1 MQAASKKKRIAIVV
15 MSDEHSGVALSSAGH
30 PWIKTPHLDAFGA
43 ANTRYASAY
52 TNSPICIPA
61 RASFATGLYT
71 HATRNWCNGLPYT
84 GTPRGWA
91 HLLRDAGCDVT
102 SIGKLHFR
110 NEQDDTGFTRQLLP
124 MHVVKG
130 VGDLLG
136 AVRDPLPFRHKAKAL
151 AEEIGIGESTYTRYD
166 RAIAAESVR
175 WIQEHAE
182 QDNWVLFSS
191 FVAPHFP
198 LIAPEE
204 FAARYRLDD
213 IPLPK
218 LARAEDRD
226 DHPWITALRNCFGH
240 DSYFDDALRRRA
252 LLSYGALCSFMDWHF
267 QQICDAI
274 EAAGLAEEALV
285 IYTADHGDNMGTR
298 ALWGKSTL
306 YEESARVPML
316 VRAPGRHLRRVVATP
331 ATLADVAPT
340 LMEWMGVPAPTNWPG
355 RSLLAMAEAPDDGQ
369 RVAFSEYHAAG
380 AETGAYMVRQGPW
393 KLIYYVGMAPQL
405 FDLSNDPEELH
416 DLAPTGQHAEVLA
429 RLTAELRRIVDPE
442 AMDRLAKA
450 DQRALL
456 DAHGGR
462 EAVVARGGFGATP
475 APGVAANFA

>member
-1 MQAASKKKRIAIVV
+1 MQNRKKRIAIVV
-15 MSDEHSGVALSSAGH
+15 MSDEHSGVAMGSAGH
-30 PWIKTPHLDAFGA
+30 PWIKTPHLDAFSA
-43 ANTRYASAY
+43 SNTRFTSAY

-61 RASFATGLYT
+61 RASFTTGLYT

-84 GTPRGWA
+84 GRPRGWT

-110 NEQDDTGFTRQLLP
+110 NEVDDTGFTRQLLP
-124 MHVVKG
+124 MHVVNG

-136 AVRDPLPFRHKAKAL
+136 AVRDPLPVRHKAKAL
-151 AEEIGIGESTYTRYD
+151 AEEIGIGESTYTQYD
-166 RAIAAESVR
+166 RAIAAESIR
-175 WIQEHAE
+175 WIQDHAE

-204 FAARYRLDD
+204 FAALYRLED

-218 LARAEDRD
+218 LSRAEDRD
-226 DHPWITALRNCFGH
+226 DHPWINALRDCFRH
-240 DSYFDDALRRRA
+240 DSYFDEMLRKRA
-252 LLSYGALCSFMDWHF
+252 MLSYAGLCSFMDWHF

-274 EAAGLAEEALV
+274 EAAGLAEEALL

-306 YEESARVPML
+306 YEESARVPLL
-316 VRAPGRHLRRVVATP
+316 VRAPGRNMRQVVATP

-340 LMEWMGVPAPTNWPG
+340 LMEWMGLPAPAEWPG
-355 RSLLAMAEAPDDGQ
+355 RSLLSIGESRDDHQ

-380 AETGAYMVRQGPW
+380 AETGAYMVRQGHW

-405 FDLSNDPEELH
+405 FNLAQDPEELH
-416 DLAPTGQHAEVLA
+416 DLAPGGEHATVLKQ
-429 RLTAELRRIVDPE
+429 LTVELRRIVDPE
-442 AMDRLAKA
+442 AQDRQAKS
-450 DQRALL
+450 DQHVLL
-456 DAHGGR
+456 EAHGGR
-462 EAVVARGGFGATP
+462 DAVVRRGGFGATP
-475 APGVAANFA
+475 APGVTARFA